1 MEKAGLFFIS
11 GVKQPEIYLLM
22 RDIMN
27 RFDDR
32 YALVTGAGSG
42 IGAAIARGF
51 GSEGAFVYVV
61 DIDPE
66 KAQDVAGQI
75 INSGGQALDIV
86 ADVTDGPSVK
96 DAIQK
101 VQDHSGKLDIIVN
114 NAGMNVRTDLRHMT
128 DEEWDLVLQVNL
140 VGGARFARDGL
151 ELLRASD
158 NAAIVNLA
166 SVMGTR
172 STRQMSAYS
181 ATKAAMASLS
191 RGLAVEYAP
200 FNIRVNYL
208 CPGFVATNLT
218 SRFVRNPFVKDQI
231 LARTPMGRFGE
242 PEEIAKAALFL
253 ASDDASYMTGSGIT
267 VDGGMMAAL

>member
-1 MEKAGLFFIS
+1 MT
-11 GVKQPEIYLLM
+11 
-22 RDIMN
+22 
-27 RFDDR
+27 RFNNR

-42 IGAAIARGF
+42 IGAAIAHEFAR
-51 GSEGAFVYVV
+51 EGAFVYVI
-61 DIDPE
+61 DIDVE
-66 KAQDVAGQI
+66 RAEDVAGQI
-75 INSGGQALDIV
+75 KNAGGQALEV
-86 ADVTDGPSVK
+86 QADVTDGPSVK
-96 DAIQK
+96 AAIETIK
-101 VQDHSGKLDIIVN
+101 SHSGKLDIIVN

-140 VGGARFARDGL
+140 VGGARFARDGF
-151 ELLRASD
+151 ELLKNSD
-158 NAAIVNLA
+158 RAAIVNLA

-172 STRQMSAYS
+172 STRQMSAYAS
-181 ATKAAMASLS
+181 TKAAMASLS

-218 SRFVRNPFVKDQI
+218 SRFVRNPVVKEQI
-231 LARTPMGRFGE
+231 LNRTPMGRFGE

>member
-1 MEKAGLFFIS
+1 MTRLI
-11 GVKQPEIYLLM
+11 
-22 RDIMN
+22 
-27 RFDDR
+27 DR
-32 YALVTGAGSG
+32 YAVVTGAGSG
-42 IGAAIARGF
+42 IGASIAHVF
-51 GSEGAFVYVV
+51 ADEGAFVYVV

-66 KAQDVAGQI
+66 RAEMQAGQI
-75 INSGGQALDIV
+75 RNRGGQALDIV
-86 ADVTDGPSVK
+86 ADVTDGASVK
-96 DAIQK
+96 AAIAEIEA
-101 VQDHSGKLDIIVN
+101 HSGRLDIVVN

-128 DEEWDLVLQVNL
+128 DEEWNLVLQVNL
-140 VGGARFARDGL
+140 VGGARFARDGFD
-151 ELLRASD
+151 LLKKSEH
-158 NAAIVNLA
+158 AAIVNLA
-166 SVMGTR
+166 SVMASR

-200 FNIRVNYL
+200 YNIRVNYL

-218 SRFVRNPFVKDQI
+218 SRFVRNPVVKEQI
-231 LARTPMGRFGE
+231 LNRTPMGRFGE

>member
-253 ASDDASYMTGSGIT
+253 ASGDASYMTGSGIT

>member
-1 MEKAGLFFIS
+1 M
-11 GVKQPEIYLLM
+11 
-22 RDIMN
+22 

-32 YALVTGAGSG
+32 YVLVTGSGAG
-42 IGAAIARGF
+42 IGAAIAHAF
-51 GSEGAFVYVV
+51 AAEGAFVYVV
-61 DIDPE
+61 DMDKE
-66 KAQDVAGQI
+66 KAEDVAGQI
-75 INSGGQALDIV
+75 RNSGGKALDVV
-86 ADVTDGPSVK
+86 ADVTDGPAVLA
-96 DAIQK
+96 AIETITE
-101 VQDHSGKLDIIVN
+101 HSGRLDVIVN

-151 ELLRASD
+151 ALLQKSEH
-158 NAAIVNLA
+158 AAIVNLS
-166 SVMGTR
+166 SVMGSR

-181 ATKAAMASLS
+181 STKAAMASLS

-218 SRFVRNPFVKDQI
+218 ARFVRNPFVKEQI

-242 PEEIAKAALFL
+242 PEEIAKVALFL
-253 ASDDASYMTGSGIT
+253 ASDDASYMTGTGIT

>member
-1 MEKAGLFFIS
+1 MTRFN
-11 GVKQPEIYLLM
+11 
-22 RDIMN
+22 N
-27 RFDDR
+27 R
-32 YALVTGAGSG
+32 YVLVTGAGSG
-42 IGAAIARGF
+42 IGAAIAHEFAR
-51 GSEGAFVYVV
+51 EGAFVYVV
-61 DIDPE
+61 DIDVE
-66 KAQDVAGQI
+66 RAEDVAGQI
-75 INSGGQALDIV
+75 KNAGGQALEV
-86 ADVTDGPSVK
+86 QADVTDGPSVK
-96 DAIQK
+96 AAIEAIK
-101 VQDHSGKLDIIVN
+101 AHSGKLDIIVN

-140 VGGARFARDGL
+140 VGGARFARDGF
-151 ELLRASD
+151 ELLKNSD
-158 NAAIVNLA
+158 HAAIVNLA
-166 SVMGTR
+166 SVMATR

-181 ATKAAMASLS
+181 STKAAMASLS

-218 SRFVRNPFVKDQI
+218 SRFVRNPVVKEQI
-231 LARTPMGRFGE
+231 LNRTPMGRFGE

>member
-75 INSGGQALDIV
+75 KNSGGQALDIV

-96 DAIQK
+96 EAIQK

-151 ELLRASD
+151 DLLRASE

-200 FNIRVNYL
+200 YNVRVNYL

>member
-1 MEKAGLFFIS
+1 MT
-11 GVKQPEIYLLM
+11 
-22 RDIMN
+22 
-27 RFDDR
+27 RFNNR

-42 IGAAIARGF
+42 IGAAIAHEFAR
-51 GSEGAFVYVV
+51 EGAFVYVV
-61 DIDPE
+61 DIDVE
-66 KAQDVAGQI
+66 RAEDVAGQI
-75 INSGGQALDIV
+75 KNAGGQALEV
-86 ADVTDGPSVK
+86 QADVTDGPSVK
-96 DAIQK
+96 AAIETIK
-101 VQDHSGKLDIIVN
+101 SHSGKLDIIVN

-140 VGGARFARDGL
+140 VGGARFARDGF
-151 ELLRASD
+151 ELLKNSD

-172 STRQMSAYS
+172 STRQMSAYAS
-181 ATKAAMASLS
+181 TKAAMASLS

-218 SRFVRNPFVKDQI
+218 SRFVRNPVVKEQI
-231 LARTPMGRFGE
+231 LNRTPMGRFGE

>member
-1 MEKAGLFFIS
+1 MKKAGLFS
-11 GVKQPEIYLLM
+11 PLGVKQPEIYLFM
-22 RDIMN
+22 RVIMN
-27 RFDDR
+27 RFNDR

-42 IGAAIARGF
+42 IGASIAREF
-51 GSEGAFVYVV
+51 ASEGAFVYVI

-75 INSGGQALDIV
+75 KNSGGQALEVI

-96 DAIQK
+96 AAIQ
-101 VQDHSGKLDIIVN
+101 QITDHSGKLDIIVN

-128 DEEWDLVLQVNL
+128 DEEWNLVLQVNL

-151 ELLRASD
+151 DLLRASE

-200 FNIRVNYL
+200 YAIRVNYL

-218 SRFVRNPFVKDQI
+218 SRFVRNPFVKEQI

>member
-1 MEKAGLFFIS
+1 
-11 GVKQPEIYLLM
+11 
-22 RDIMN
+22 MN
-27 RFDDR
+27 RFNDR

-42 IGAAIARGF
+42 IGASIAREF
-51 GSEGAFVYVV
+51 ASEGAFVYVI

-75 INSGGQALDIV
+75 KNSGGQALEVI

-96 DAIQK
+96 HAIQ
-101 VQDHSGKLDIIVN
+101 QITDHSGKLDIIVN

-128 DEEWDLVLQVNL
+128 DEEWNLVLQVNL

-151 ELLRASD
+151 DLLRASE

-200 FNIRVNYL
+200 YNIRVNYL

-218 SRFVRNPFVKDQI
+218 SRFVRNPFVKEQI

>member
-1 MEKAGLFFIS
+1 MT
-11 GVKQPEIYLLM
+11 
-22 RDIMN
+22 
-27 RFDDR
+27 RFTNR

-42 IGAAIARGF
+42 IGAAIAHEFAR
-51 GSEGAFVYVV
+51 EGAFVYVV
-61 DIDPE
+61 DIDLE
-66 KAQDVAGQI
+66 RGQDVAGQI
-75 INSGGQALDIV
+75 KNAGGQALEV
-86 ADVTDGPSVK
+86 QADVTDGPSVK
-96 DAIQK
+96 AAIEAIK
-101 VQDHSGKLDIIVN
+101 AHSGKLDIIVN

-140 VGGARFARDGL
+140 VGGARFARDGFD
-151 ELLRASD
+151 LLKNSD
-158 NAAIVNLA
+158 HAAIVNLA

-181 ATKAAMASLS
+181 STKAAMASLS

-218 SRFVRNPFVKDQI
+218 SRFVRNPVVKEQI
-231 LARTPMGRFGE
+231 LNRTPMGRFGE

>member
-1 MEKAGLFFIS
+1 MTRL
-11 GVKQPEIYLLM
+11 
-22 RDIMN
+22 N
-27 RFDDR
+27 DR
-32 YALVTGAGSG
+32 YALVTGSGSG
-42 IGAAIARGF
+42 IGAAIAHVF
-51 GSEGAFVYVV
+51 ADEGAFVYV
-61 DIDPE
+61 IDMDAE
-66 KAQDVAGQI
+66 RAADVAGQI
-75 INSGGQALDIV
+75 RNKGGRALDIV

-96 DAIQK
+96 AAIK
-101 VQDHSGKLDIIVN
+101 AIEDDSGRLDIIVN

-151 ELLRASD
+151 ELLRQSD
-158 NAAIVNLA
+158 HAAIVNLA

-200 FNIRVNYL
+200 YNIRVNYL

-218 SRFVRNPFVKDQI
+218 SRFVRNPFVKEQI
-231 LARTPMGRFGE
+231 LSRTPMGRFGE

>member
-1 MEKAGLFFIS
+1 MT
-11 GVKQPEIYLLM
+11 
-22 RDIMN
+22 
-27 RFDDR
+27 RFNNR

-42 IGAAIARGF
+42 IGAAIAHEFAR
-51 GSEGAFVYVV
+51 EGAFVYVV
-61 DIDPE
+61 DIDVE
-66 KAQDVAGQI
+66 RAEDVAGQI
-75 INSGGQALDIV
+75 KNAGGQALEV
-86 ADVTDGPSVK
+86 QADVTDGPSVK
-96 DAIQK
+96 AAIETIK
-101 VQDHSGKLDIIVN
+101 SHSGKLDIIVN

-140 VGGARFARDGL
+140 VGGARFARDGF
-151 ELLRASD
+151 ELLKNSD
-158 NAAIVNLA
+158 HAAIVNLA

-172 STRQMSAYS
+172 STRQMSAYAS
-181 ATKAAMASLS
+181 TKAAMASLS

-218 SRFVRNPFVKDQI
+218 SRFVRNPVVKEQI
-231 LARTPMGRFGE
+231 LNRTPMGRFGE